1 MSDFGLLILASVGRN
16 CQRRLCRG
24 ICLGELFPALC
35 FSAWESGSSVGGGV
49 PPPPLAGVMADSG
62 QRGCRFCLWA
72 QTPHRVLLRSL
83 PAGLGGPLG
92 PPLQARPFP
101 SRALRAP
108 RTPGY
113 PASSAFSTPWC
124 WNHPLSREPQL
135 PSPAGGVQ
143 TAGLARP
150 PPACVRLVSTAT
162 CLRACVRGGALRGA
176 CPVPGQPP
184 GSSEPLSVSVVLSGQ
199 PRGAWLWPRTCLS
212 SAPCASGS
220 RVAPARPGCPRLP
233 ALAERRV
240 PPPRGLA
247 PPPPPSSA
255 CPSAARRRSSSLVRL
270 ASIRSLPVLSVFS

>member
-16 CQRRLCRG
+16 SQRQLCRG
-24 ICLGELFPALC
+24 ICLGELFLALC

-83 PAGLGGPLG
+83 PAA

-150 PPACVRLVSTAT
+150 PPARVRLVSTAT

-184 GSSEPLSVSVVLSGQ
+184 GSSEPLSVSVVLPSQ

-220 RVAPARPGCPRLP
+220 RVAPPVRGARGSRRWPSAASRLRGASRHPR
-233 ALAERRV
+233 R
-240 PPPRGLA
+240 PPPR
-247 PPPPPSSA
+247 
-255 CPSAARRRSSSLVRL
+255 ARRPL
-270 ASIRSLPVLSVFS
+270 AGGQVHLLDWLPFGVSPS